1 MSDSLLYIVATP
13 IGNLGDMTPRAV
25 SVLRQVDVIAAED
38 TRHSR
43 RLMNHFGIDT
53 PLIPCH
59 DFNERQ
65 QAQSIIQRMRQ
76 GESVALI
83 SDAGTPLISDP
94 GFFLVRSVR
103 EAGFAVVPVPGACAY
118 IAALSVSG
126 LPTDRFCFEGFL
138 PAKSVARRKRLE
150 ALATFPATWGVYES
164 PHRIM
169 ELMADLVAVIGPER
183 YIAVAREISKTFE
196 TVLVGSV
203 AEVMAVMESD
213 SNQQRGEFVVLL
225 EGYKAPAG
233 EVIEPQVSQMLVR
246 LMEELPIKK
255 AAAVVSDLTGVR
267 KKDLYELGMKIRSG
281 E

>member
-1 MSDSLLYIVATP
+1 MSDSLLYVVSTP

-25 SVLRQVDVIAAED
+25 KVLGQVDVIAAED

-43 RLMNHFGIDT
+43 RLMNHFGIET
-53 PLIPCH
+53 PLISCH

-65 QAQSIIQRMRQ
+65 QAQSIVQRMRQ

-103 EAGFAVVPVPGACAY
+103 EAGFSVVPVPGACAC

-150 ALATFPATWGVYES
+150 VLATFPATWGVYES

-183 YIAVAREISKTFE
+183 YIAVAREITKTFE

-203 AEVMAVMESD
+203 AEVLTVMQAD

-225 EGYKAPAG
+225 EGYKAKAS
-233 EVIEPQVSQMLVR
+233 EVVEPQVSKMLVR

-255 AAAVVSDLTGVR
+255 AAAVVADLTGVR
-267 KKDLYELGMKIRSG
+267 KKDLYELGLRIRSG
-281 E
+281 G

>member
-1 MSDSLLYIVATP
+1 
-13 IGNLGDMTPRAV
+13 MTPRAV
-25 SVLRQVDVIAAED
+25 EVLQRVDVIAAED

-65 QAQSIIQRMRQ
+65 QAQSIVQRMQQ
-76 GESVALI
+76 GQSVALI

-118 IAALSVSG
+118 VAALSVSG

-150 ALATFPATWGVYES
+150 ALATCPTTWGVYES

-169 ELMADLVAVIGPER
+169 ELMADLMAVIGSQR
-183 YIAVAREISKTFE
+183 YIAVAREMTKTFE

-203 AEVMAVMESD
+203 AEVLAVMQAD

-225 EGYKAPAG
+225 EGYKAPVS
-233 EVIEPQVSQMLVR
+233 EVVEPQVSKMLVR

-255 AAAVVSDLTGVR
+255 AAAVVADLTGVR

-281 E
+281 Q

>member
-1 MSDSLLYIVATP
+1 
-13 IGNLGDMTPRAV
+13 MTPRAV
-25 SVLRQVDVIAAED
+25 SVLQQVDVIAAED

-203 AEVMAVMESD
+203 AEVLAVMESD

-255 AAAVVSDLTGVR
+255 AAAVVADLTGVR

-281 E
+281 DGREP